1 MAEVLKTFH
10 QQTLPPTARRTSS
23 PASAYGATRSSKQA
37 TSRVAQ
43 KSAYGP
49 CPAHANLSARQA
61 KAQGLLTSGTCGPRP
76 TGSSSSADLS
86 YSLAS
91 RLHTAAECLG
101 STLYTLTWK
110 QFNTPAGRLI
120 FRLVA
125 SERRISASGPGGWPT
140 PVSADDNKSVAAH
153 LAMKRRMGGN
163 RTAITSLQVMAK
175 TAAWPT
181 PNTPSGGPTRY
192 RKNGTGIDLDGAAL
206 ALTAWPTTRQSDGGK
221 AARTLQGARREMLR
235 RGGPQDMT
243 QATLLTTWPT
253 PNASNGDRG
262 GSATEAMKTVRKS
275 GTSTGRILTHEAML
289 AAWNTPSVGDG
300 SGGKRPHPQ
309 TTMQGRHP
317 SGRKVNMGL
326 ASQTHIGLRPLQPTR
341 LTATGKVLTGSS
353 AQMASTGQLDPAHSR
368 WLMGLPSAW
377 DDCVPTA
384 TQLSAR

>member
-37 TSRVAQ
+37 TNRVAQ

-76 TGSSSSADLS
+76 TGLSSSADLS

-192 RKNGTGIDLDGAAL
+192 RKNGTGIDLDGVAL
-206 ALTAWPTTRQSDGGK
+206 ALTAWPTTTTTTRDWRSERQSTQAEERRWRSKKGK
-221 AARTLQGARREMLR
+221 ALSVM
-235 RGGPQDMT
+235 
-243 QATLLTTWPT
+243 AT
-253 PNASNGDRG
+253 
-262 GSATEAMKTVRKS
+262 
-275 GTSTGRILTHEAML
+275 L

-317 SGRKVNMGL
+317 SGRKVTMGL